1 MVEVTLEHKPVLLE
15 EATDLL
21 AIRPGGTYVDC
32 TVGLGGH
39 TERIFEEMR
48 GKGRLIALDRDSES
62 LQSTSENLRYR
73 SKAVSFHHENFKN
86 LPLVLPNLGIECID
100 GCLVDLGVSRYQ
112 LTHPDRGFT
121 FTEEGPLDMRMD
133 RDQQTTA
140 EILVNRLK
148 EHELADIF
156 RRYGEEPQARKIAR
170 AIVEQRRSRHIKT
183 TTELAD
189 IVRTVKAS
197 RRSSRLHPATLV
209 FQALR
214 IEVNQELQDL
224 DRFLST
230 SIQFL
235 RPGGRLVVISF
246 HSLEDRI
253 VKRTFQLETG
263 KCICFRPGDLC
274 ECPRKQN
281 VKILTGKPIRPSEE
295 EVSLSP
301 SARSAKLRAVE
312 RMEITENA

>member
-1 MVEVTLEHKPVLLE
+1 MIEVALEHIPVLLD
-15 EATDLL
+15 EAIELL
-21 AIRPGGTYVDC
+21 AIKPGGTYLDC

-39 TERIFEEMR
+39 TERILDEMQ
-48 GKGRLIALDRDSES
+48 GKGLLIALDRDSES
-62 LQSTSENLRYR
+62 LQSVSEDFRYR
-73 SKAVSFHHENFKN
+73 SNLVSFHHENFKN
-86 LPLVLPNLGIECID
+86 LPLVLTNLGIENID

-140 EILVNRLK
+140 EDLVNHLN
-148 EHELADIF
+148 EPELADIF

-170 AIVEQRRSRHIKT
+170 AIVEQRQHRRIKT

-189 IVRTVKAS
+189 LVRTVKTGRRNS
-197 RRSSRLHPATLV
+197 RIHPATLV

-224 DRFLST
+224 DRFLTT

-235 RPGGRLVVISF
+235 RPRGRLVVISF

-253 VKRTFQLETG
+253 VKKTFQLEAG
-263 KCICFRPGDLC
+263 RCICFRPWDLC
-274 ECPRKQN
+274 ECPRRQN
-281 VKILTGKPIRPSEE
+281 VRILTRKPIGPSEN
-295 EVSLSP
+295 EVSLNP

-312 RMEITENA
+312 RIEIDETD

>member
-1 MVEVTLEHKPVLLE
+1 MLEVTLEHKPVLIN

-21 AIRPGGTYVDC
+21 AIQPGGTYVDC

-39 TERIFEEMR
+39 TERIFEELQ

-62 LQSTSENLRYR
+62 LQTVSEDLRYP
-73 SKAVSFHHENFKN
+73 SKLVSFHHENFKN
-86 LPLVLPNLGIECID
+86 LPLVLTNLGIESID
-100 GCLVDLGVSRYQ
+100 GCLVDQGVSRYQ
-112 LTHPDRGFT
+112 LTYPDRGFT

-140 EILVNRLK
+140 ESLVNHLN

-170 AIVEQRRSRHIKT
+170 AIVEQRRIRRIST
-183 TTELAD
+183 TTALAD
-189 IVRTVKAS
+189 IVRAVKTS
-197 RRSSRLHPATLV
+197 RRGSRIHPATLV

-230 SIQFL
+230 AIQFL

-274 ECPRKQN
+274 ACPRIQN
-281 VKILTGKPIRPSEE
+281 VKILTRKPVGPSEE
-295 EVSLSP
+295 EVNLNP

-312 RMEITENA
+312 RVEITEDE